1 MHFRYCDVRTWQNT
15 HFPPIMIVCIDSI
28 SMRTCARVVVRR
40 FHTSMPN
47 TSSLPREAIIT
58 SYSDKA
64 SGFGDSEIVDGWE
77 REGLLYDL
85 ATRRMLGRV

>member
-1 MHFRYCDVRTWQNT
+1 MHSSNGWSCRVICKGV
-15 HFPPIMIVCIDSI
+15 
-28 SMRTCARVVVRR
+28 CARACVVVRR

-64 SGFGDSEIVDGWE
+64 NGFGDNEIVDGWE
-77 REGLLYDL
+77 REGLLHDL
-85 ATRRMLGRV
+85 ATRRMLGRA